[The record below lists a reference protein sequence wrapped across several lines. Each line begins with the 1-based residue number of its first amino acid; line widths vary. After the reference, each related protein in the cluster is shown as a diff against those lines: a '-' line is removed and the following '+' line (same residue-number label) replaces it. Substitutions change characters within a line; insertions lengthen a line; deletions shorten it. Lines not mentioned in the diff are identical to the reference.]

1 MNRLLVWRPAAL
13 VRVAAWCS
21 LVSLAA
27 LTTTAARGADSSGSR
42 LDVPGMSSQD
52 LVQAALAAEL
62 AGDNAKR
69 ESLLGAACEAPDA
82 AAEAKWQSGL
92 VEFDG
97 QWQMPEDVAAA
108 VAGDEARQQYR
119 QLRSQR
125 GDSVEDHRELADWC
139 QKNGLKAQ
147 ERYHL
152 KQVLA
157 EVPDDKAIQV
167 RLGLRP
173 FRGRLGTDEQVKAAL
188 DREQQ
193 QAAAT
198 KRYQRKFKTWLNE
211 AATADNE
218 GRAAVVERFREIRDE
233 GALDALLE
241 ASRDTAQFQKR
252 LERRM
257 GREAGAAYWNE
268 LCLAMLDSVS
278 SMPQFQA
285 TYLLAEAAV
294 FSGNEAVRSAAA
306 AALKERRPTDYMPLL
321 LGSLTSLIEAD
332 IDLTVSPLGD
342 VSYMASYRESGVDN
356 DRKHVDSFEAVT
368 VLQGEANGQ
377 AMRQYS
383 NTVNMQIR
391 RARTLAAVAERQVAA
406 TNAQRE
412 EANAR
417 IIAALVEITGE
428 DLGDDPVA
436 WRERWA
442 GFNDIYY
449 PEEKPVEE
457 TANRSVDY
465 QYVYTLEPATVE
477 PTERPATRRSAP
489 NSSPRT
495 RARPRP
501 RVYECF
507 AVGTPVWTEQGPQRI
522 ELLSPGDMVL
532 SQNPLTGELGY
543 RPILDTTVRPPTK
556 FMELNLSGGEQIY
569 ATRGHRFWVNGEGWC
584 MARFLKSGL
593 ALHSTGGAV
602 GLTKA
607 TLLDGEEAYNLIV
620 DEFHTYFVGE
630 SKVLVHD
637 STCPEPTLAPIP
649 GMNAVRATKS
659 LAEGL

>member
-125 GDSVEDHRELADWC
+125 GDSVEDHCELADWC

-332 IDLTVSPLGD
+332 IEVQVSPLGD
-342 VSYMASYRESGVDN
+342 VSYTASYRQSGVESD
-356 DRKHVDSFEAVT
+356 HVHFDSFDAVT
-368 VLQGEANGQ
+368 
-377 AMRQYS
+377 QYVGVV
-383 NTVNMQIR
+383 NRGGLREYYATVNRQIR
-391 RARTLAAVAERQVAA
+391 RANVAADAAQYQVVVTNAERQL
-406 TNAQRE
+406 
-412 EANAR
+412 ANAR
-417 IIAALVEITGE
+417 VIAVLREITGQN
-428 DLGDDPVA
+428 LGDDPAA

-457 TANRSVDY
+457 SATHQLV
-465 QYVYTLEPATVE
+465 YVPSTSSN
-477 PTERPATRRSAP
+477 RPAC
-489 NSSPRT
+489 
-495 RARPRP
+495 
-501 RVYECF
+501 ECF
-507 AVGTPVWTEQGPQRI
+507 ALGTLVWTEQGPQRI
-522 ELLSPGDMVL
+522 ETLGPGDMVL

-556 FMELNLSGGEQIY
+556 FVELNLSGGEQIY